1 MNKNSTSNHPEW
13 ALAQKRP
20 GTELRLIRG
29 NYYLYE
35 YKTVY
40 DKAKK
45 QARKI
50 SGPILGSITQK
61 DGFVPSAKRSL
72 ERSKESSI
80 QIQGIQCKEFG
91 VSKLVLDQFKI
102 FIDVMQDVFPDDW
115 KDILAIAYCRFV
127 YRCPLKN
134 IPFRL
139 ASAYLPDLI
148 NLKPFSEKH
157 SSGILNR
164 IGADREKILK
174 YMKTFI
180 TPGEYLLMDA
190 TDIFSASEQIKLA
203 QKGYNSN
210 LQYDTQ
216 FSLMYIYSAHSHM
229 PVYYRLLAGNIR
241 EVKSFKNCLREA
253 GLEKA
258 VIIADKGFYSQT
270 NMELLLQ
277 EELLFILPLR
287 RNNTLVSYQEIT
299 ENRFKTGDSFF
310 THQQRPIWYKTY
322 QMPNHKDSTNQ
333 SLKIIVYL
341 DDQLRI
347 REEADYL
354 KRIKTHPEK
363 YSIQEYH
370 LRKDRFGTIAIITT
384 LQENEESIYET
395 YKSRMSIEVMFDS
408 MKNVLEADHTY
419 MQNEQTLQG
428 WMFVNHIALQ
438 WYQHLYIELKENNL
452 LKKISVNDYIQLL
465 TDVKKIK
472 INETWH
478 LNEFT
483 AQTQKLID
491 KLGVKLI

>member
-1 MNKNSTSNHPEW
+1 MNKKPSSNHPTW
-13 ALAQKRP
+13 ALAHKRP

-40 DKAKK
+40 DKEKK
-45 QARKI
+45 RARKI
-50 SGPILGSITQK
+50 SGSLLGSITEK
-61 DGFVPSAKRSL
+61 DGFVPSAKRNL
-72 ERSKESSI
+72 EKAIAPDFS
-80 QIQGIQCKEFG
+80 GIQCREYG
-91 VSKLVLDQFKI
+91 VSKLIMDQFTVYTDALQK
-102 FIDVMQDVFPDDW
+102 VFPDQW

-139 ASAYLPDLI
+139 ASGYLSDLLD
-148 NLKPFSEKH
+148 LKSFSEKY
-157 SSGILNR
+157 SSNILNS
-164 IGADREKILK
+164 IGADREKILQ

-180 TPGEYLLMDA
+180 TSGEYLLMDA
-190 TDIFSASEQIKLA
+190 TDIFSASEHINLA
-203 QKGYNSN
+203 QKGYNSS

-216 FSLMYIYSAHSHM
+216 FSLMYIYSSDSRM
-229 PVYYRLLAGNIR
+229 PVYYRLLPGNIR

-270 NMELLLQ
+270 NLEMLLQ

-287 RNNTLVSYQEIT
+287 RNNTFISYQDLK
-299 ENRFKTGDSFF
+299 ENTFKSGDSFF
-310 THQQRPIWYKTY
+310 THEQRPIWYKTFEIAS
-322 QMPNHKDSTNQ
+322 PAKSSNKP
-333 SLKIIVYL
+333 LKAIVYL
-341 DDQLRI
+341 DELLRI
-347 REEADYL
+347 REDADYL
-354 KRIKTHPEK
+354 RRIKTHPEK

-370 LRKDRFGTIAIITT
+370 NRKDRFGTIALITV
-384 LQENEESIYET
+384 LNENEEGTYET

-428 WMFVNHIALQ
+428 WMFVNHLTLQ
-438 WYQHLYIELKENNL
+438 WYQHLYLELKEKKL

-465 TDVKKIK
+465 TDVKKIR
-472 INETWH
+472 INGSWY

-483 AQTQKLID
+483 AHTQRLID
-491 KLGVKLI
+491 KLGIKLI